1 MGFLETKML
10 NVCVRKAHTAKLV
23 TFYVRSIKTRFV
35 VGMVIAN
42 LSILMQAGLFSMS
55 KDASGNLQKRQRLR
69 RIKSKMALV
78 LMELGVWHGVS
89 AIRKVVSTEQMTVAV
104 LRALVLVGEVMVED
118 EMSVEVD

>member
-1 MGFLETKML
+1 
-10 NVCVRKAHTAKLV
+10 
-23 TFYVRSIKTRFV
+23 
-35 VGMVIAN
+35 
-42 LSILMQAGLFSMS
+42 
-55 KDASGNLQKRQRLR
+55 
-69 RIKSKMALV
+69 MALV